1 MKNLINK
8 VNENK
13 KVVLAVGAG
22 VLGVGTIISTLLKR
36 KKKKYDGF
44 EYDEEISD
52 DYLFDNDLDNYESS
66 FYEDEIG
73 YWNDNDEKFGIKE
86 YESYVQFS
94 KLDNTDYK
102 RNLII
107 AIDLLY
113 KELFDMKNDISRG
126 FKEVKDDVK
135 MNKDEIISN
144 LEHIEYLSNII
155 DKMKES
161 E

>member
-36 KKKKYDGF
+36 KKKKSDGF

-52 DYLFDNDLDNYESS
+52 DYLFDNDLDNNESF
-66 FYEDEIG
+66 FYEDEFD

-113 KELFDMKNDISRG
+113 KELFDIKNDISNS
-126 FKEVKDDVK
+126 FKEVKYDIK

-144 LEHIEYLSNII
+144 LEHITELSKII
-155 DKMKES
+155 SEMKES